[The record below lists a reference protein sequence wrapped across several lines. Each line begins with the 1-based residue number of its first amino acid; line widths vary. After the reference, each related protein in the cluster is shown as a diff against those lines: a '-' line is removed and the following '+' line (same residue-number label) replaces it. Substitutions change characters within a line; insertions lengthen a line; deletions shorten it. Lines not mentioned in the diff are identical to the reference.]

1 MKNFEDYPS
10 FIQGF
15 LGIIAFL
22 GVYFGAGALFFLPW
36 LLFEKRII
44 GVWVLEGWAS
54 LSIVIAVAFY
64 FRLCHNKWLIF
75 DEK

>member
-36 LLFEKRII
+36 LLFE
-44 GVWVLEGWAS
+44 
-54 LSIVIAVAFY
+54 
-64 FRLCHNKWLIF
+64 RLCHNKWLIF

>member
-22 GVYFGAGALFFLPW
+22 GVYFGAGALFVLPW
-36 LLFEKRII
+36 LLVEKRII